1 MSAKEFVAKLVEEL
15 GVPYIDV
22 ACYKSHENVCRFAF
36 GKGVTGKE
44 KLYMYSCGKVI
55 TVTTALRLVEEGKI
69 GLDDKVSKYLP
80 EIENAFIIDGNGEKT
95 RVGNEMTVRHL
106 FTMTAGFDYNIHTQ
120 PIESLAKQSNGQA
133 TLRDFIPKFVESPL
147 SFFPGERFQYS
158 LCHDVLTAVVE
169 VASGKKFSSYVNEV
183 IFSPLG
189 MKNSGYDNDE
199 TDMAD
204 IYRASE
210 DGSLIKIVEEN
221 ILLPT
226 KAYESGGAG
235 LISTV
240 DDYSIFADALAN
252 NGVAKNGYR
261 VLKPETIKL
270 MATEQ
275 VKKMSINSGFTCI
288 QGDGV
293 YGYGLGVRVRQEN
306 TDWGLEEGEFGWDG
320 AACSYVM
327 IDPKNQISVFIGMHI
342 MEWPTMFTGK
352 HLEIVK
358 AIYNEYFNKK

>member
-1 MSAKEFVAKLVEEL
+1 MNVEKYLFELTKEL
-15 GVPYIDV
+15 GLPYIDV
-22 ACYKSHENVCRFAF
+22 VCYKSHEKICRFILGDGA
-36 GKGVTGKE
+36 TGKE

-55 TVTTALRLVEEGKI
+55 TVTSALRLVEEGKI
-69 GLDDKVSKYLP
+69 GLEDKVSKYLP
-80 EIENAFIIDGNGEKT
+80 EIENAFIIDGNGEKIL
-95 RVGNEMTVRHL
+95 VGNDMTVRHL

-120 PIESLAKQSNGQA
+120 PIESLAKQSNGKA

-147 SFFPGERFQYS
+147 SFRPGERFQYS
-158 LCHDVLTAVVE
+158 LCHDVLAAVVE
-169 VASGKKFSSYVNEV
+169 IASGKKFSSYVKEI
-183 IFSPLG
+183 IFDPLG

-199 TDMAD
+199 TNMAD
-204 IYRASE
+204 IYWASE
-210 DGSLIKIVEEN
+210 DGTLSKRQEEN

-240 DDYSIFADALAN
+240 EDYAIFADALAN
-252 NGVAKNGYR
+252 NGIAKNGYR

-275 VKKMSINSGFTCI
+275 VKKMSVNSGFTCI

-293 YGYGLGVRVRQEN
+293 YGYGLGVRVRQED

-342 MEWPTMFTGK
+342 MNWPTMFKGK

-358 AIYNEYFNKK
+358 TIYNEYFNKK